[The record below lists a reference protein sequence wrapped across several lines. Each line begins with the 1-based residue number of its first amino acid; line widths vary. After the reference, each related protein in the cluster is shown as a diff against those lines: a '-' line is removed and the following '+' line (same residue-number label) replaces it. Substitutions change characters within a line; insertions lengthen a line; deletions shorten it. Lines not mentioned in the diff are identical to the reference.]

1 MSNFKVKKTED
12 GIVATQGDMTETESK
27 NIKKRLKKSSKMNT
41 EESMKSAMD
50 ALEKESEAKK
60 EFLKLQNM
68 FAKGSSFMK
77 ENYSTQEIK
86 KFMDRYKMLKDLY
99 SFKEGGLTKQM
110 EIFDEGG
117 LKDEG
122 GEKDPISGNDVPVG
136 STKKE
141 VRDDIPAQLSEGE
154 FVFPADVVRYL
165 GLDFLMKLRQK
176 AKAGLKRMEEMGQMG
191 NSEEATLPDDIPFTL
206 DDLDVEEDGRLN
218 FSEGGVADEEAGV
231 FGKPTDT
238 EDDEDD
244 EASFQDLVG
253 GGSFGKYDEL
263 RKFVGPNGEIR
274 YIPFKDGEPLPPYKD
289 IVTDLTD
296 KGYEYTPPSDDDE
309 DDKKPKEEEAVE
321 EVKED
326 KDREKELQTAKEDK
340 ERRDRSLDNAV
351 QQAIQAGMSTEQE
364 IIDWI
369 KGGNV
374 KVGKFKV
381 PGFLYNNL
389 PTPGE
394 EFGPITNAINRN
406 KQAGASVPM
415 PISKP
420 KDVSTLGLT
429 DVDAT
434 VPEVDISDAKAVG
447 SDVVSLRQAKA
458 AKARIE
464 RDRER
469 QLKKLDQQIAEY
481 TEELDEAGET
491 ISEQDTTIK
500 SLEDQKQ
507 KIIEDSNN
515 KIKRLDTE
523 IANLTGDVK
532 DKETVIEDYKTSE
545 TALKEQI
552 SNLQGEKER
561 LQQQVNSK
569 DQEIKN
575 KDDKISNLANQI
587 ASQSQIAQTADA
599 SGSSIPNVI
608 KTDQGTTFK
617 GGKLTTDNKGNI
629 VKVNDRPV
637 VVKDDRD
644 RDRPSGGGT
653 PFSKPEPKVST
664 SIRDKFEKTGG
675 GGYTG
680 GGRYG
685 GFNTGGLAS
694 KKPKKK
700 KVMKRGGLASKK

>member
-1 MSNFKVKKTED
+1 
-12 GIVATQGDMTETESK
+12 
-27 NIKKRLKKSSKMNT
+27 
-41 EESMKSAMD
+41 
-50 ALEKESEAKK
+50 
-60 EFLKLQNM
+60 
-68 FAKGSSFMK
+68 
-77 ENYSTQEIK
+77 
-86 KFMDRYKMLKDLY
+86 
-99 SFKEGGLTKQM
+99 
-110 EIFDEGG
+110 
-117 LKDEG
+117 
-122 GEKDPISGNDVPVG
+122 
-136 STKKE
+136 
-141 VRDDIPAQLSEGE
+141 
-154 FVFPADVVRYL
+154 
-165 GLDFLMKLRQK
+165 MKLRQK

-218 FSEGGVADEEAGV
+218 FSEGGIADEEAGV

-296 KGYEYTPPSDDDE
+296 KGYEYTPPSDDD
-309 DDKKPKEEEAVE
+309 DDKKPKEEETVEE
-321 EVKED
+321 EVKEER
-326 KDREKELQTAKEDK
+326 DREKELQTAKEDK

-351 QQAIQAGMSTEQE
+351 QQAVQAGMSTEQE

-381 PGFLYNNL
+381 PGFLFNNL

-406 KQAGASVPM
+406 KQAGASIPM

-429 DVDAT
+429 NVDAT

-464 RDRER
+464 RDREK
-469 QLKKLDQQIAEY
+469 QLKKLDQQIVSY
-481 TEELDEAGET
+481 TKKLDDAGET
-491 ISEQDTTIK
+491 ISEQDLTIYK
-500 SLEDQKQ
+500 LEDQK
-507 KIIEDSNN
+507 KDIIEDSNN
-515 KIKRLDTE
+515 KIKALDTE

-617 GGKLTTDNKGNI
+617 GGKLTTDNDGNI

-653 PFSKPEPKVST
+653 SAGDAGFTTSKGFS
-664 SIRDKFEKTGG
+664 DA
-675 GGYTG
+675 
-680 GGRYG
+680 
-685 GFNTGGLAS
+685 FNTGGLAS

>member
-1 MSNFKVKKTED
+1 MSNFKVKKTEN

-110 EIFDEGG
+110 EMFDEGG

-238 EDDEDD
+238 KDDEDD

-296 KGYEYTPPSDDDE
+296 KGYEYTPPSDDDD

-351 QQAIQAGMSTEQE
+351 QQAVQAGMSTEQE

-381 PGFLYNNL
+381 PGFLFNNL
-389 PTPGE
+389 PIPGE

-406 KQAGASVPM
+406 KQAGASIPM

-429 DVDAT
+429 DADAT
-434 VPEVDISDAKAVG
+434 VPEVNISDAKAVG

-515 KIKRLDTE
+515 KIKGLDTE

-617 GGKLTTDNKGNI
+617 GGKLTTDNDGNI

-637 VVKDDRD
+637 VVKYDRD

-653 PFSKPEPKVST
+653 SAGDAGFTTSKGFS
-664 SIRDKFEKTGG
+664 DA
-675 GGYTG
+675 
-680 GGRYG
+680 
-685 GFNTGGLAS
+685 FNTGGLAS

>member
-1 MSNFKVKKTED
+1 MSNFKIKKTED

-77 ENYSTQEIK
+77 KNYSIQEIK

-110 EIFDEGG
+110 EMFDEGG

-218 FSEGGVADEEAGV
+218 FSEGGIANEEAGV

-238 EDDEDD
+238 KDDEDD

-296 KGYEYTPPSDDDE
+296 KGYEYTPPSDDDD
-309 DDKKPKEEEAVE
+309 DDKKPKEEETVEE
-321 EVKED
+321 EVKEER
-326 KDREKELQTAKEDK
+326 DREKEIQTAKEDK

-429 DVDAT
+429 GADAT

-515 KIKRLDTE
+515 KIKGLDTE

-644 RDRPSGGGT
+644 RNRPSGGGT
-653 PFSKPEPKVST
+653 SFSRPEPKVS
-664 SIRDKFEKTGG
+664 SSVRDKVEKA

>member
-1 MSNFKVKKTED
+1 
-12 GIVATQGDMTETESK
+12 
-27 NIKKRLKKSSKMNT
+27 
-41 EESMKSAMD
+41 
-50 ALEKESEAKK
+50 
-60 EFLKLQNM
+60 
-68 FAKGSSFMK
+68 
-77 ENYSTQEIK
+77 
-86 KFMDRYKMLKDLY
+86 
-99 SFKEGGLTKQM
+99 
-110 EIFDEGG
+110 
-117 LKDEG
+117 
-122 GEKDPISGNDVPVG
+122 
-136 STKKE
+136 
-141 VRDDIPAQLSEGE
+141 
-154 FVFPADVVRYL
+154 
-165 GLDFLMKLRQK
+165 
-176 AKAGLKRMEEMGQMG
+176 
-191 NSEEATLPDDIPFTL
+191 
-206 DDLDVEEDGRLN
+206 
-218 FSEGGVADEEAGV
+218 
-231 FGKPTDT
+231 
-238 EDDEDD
+238 
-244 EASFQDLVG
+244 
-253 GGSFGKYDEL
+253 
-263 RKFVGPNGEIR
+263 
-274 YIPFKDGEPLPPYKD
+274 
-289 IVTDLTD
+289 
-296 KGYEYTPPSDDDE
+296 
-309 DDKKPKEEEAVE
+309 
-321 EVKED
+321 
-326 KDREKELQTAKEDK
+326 
-340 ERRDRSLDNAV
+340 
-351 QQAIQAGMSTEQE
+351 MSTEQE

-389 PTPGE
+389 PIPGE

-406 KQAGASVPM
+406 KQAGASIPM

-429 DVDAT
+429 NVDAT

-552 SNLQGEKER
+552 SNLKGEKER
-561 LQQQVNSK
+561 LQQEVNSK

-617 GGKLTTDNKGNI
+617 GGKLTTDNDRNI

-653 PFSKPEPKVST
+653 PFSRPKPKVSP

>member
-110 EIFDEGG
+110 EMFDEGG

-122 GEKDPISGNDVPVG
+122 GEKDPISGNDVPIG

-429 DVDAT
+429 DADAT
-434 VPEVDISDAKAVG
+434 VPKVDISDAKAVG

-617 GGKLTTDNKGNI
+617 GGKLTTDNDGNI

-637 VVKDDRD
+637 VVKDDRPN
-644 RDRPSGGGT
+644 RPSGGGT
-653 PFSKPEPKVST
+653 PFSRPEPKPETKKES
-664 SIRDKFEKTGG
+664 FEKKIS
-675 GGYTG
+675 
-680 GGRYG
+680 RRG
-685 GFNTGGLAS
+685 GFNIGGLAS

>member
-1 MSNFKVKKTED
+1 MSNFKVKKTEN

-110 EIFDEGG
+110 EMFDEGG

-218 FSEGGVADEEAGV
+218 FSEGGIADEEAGV

-296 KGYEYTPPSDDDE
+296 KGYEYTPPSDDD
-309 DDKKPKEEEAVE
+309 DDKKPKEEETVEE
-321 EVKED
+321 EVKEER
-326 KDREKELQTAKEDK
+326 DREKKLQTAKEDK

-351 QQAIQAGMSTEQE
+351 QQAVQAGMSTEQE

-381 PGFLYNNL
+381 PGFLFNNL

-406 KQAGASVPM
+406 KQAGASVSM

-429 DVDAT
+429 NVDAT

-464 RDRER
+464 RDREK
-469 QLKKLDQQIAEY
+469 QLKKLDQQIVSY
-481 TEELDEAGET
+481 TKKLDDAGET
-491 ISEQDTTIK
+491 ISEQDLTIYK
-500 SLEDQKQ
+500 LEDQK
-507 KIIEDSNN
+507 KDIIEDSNN
-515 KIKRLDTE
+515 KIKALDTE

-617 GGKLTTDNKGNI
+617 GGKLTTDNDGNI

-653 PFSKPEPKVST
+653 SAGDAGFTTSKGFS
-664 SIRDKFEKTGG
+664 DA
-675 GGYTG
+675 
-680 GGRYG
+680 
-685 GFNTGGLAS
+685 FNTGGLAS